1 MTEQM
6 SGPSVGAGDAEI
18 EAFHYLNPEWQ
29 QNPYPLYDR
38 IRRECP
44 VAHSERYGGFWMLSK
59 YEDVLRAYQ
68 EPEVFSSYPN
78 PIPANSIGNQRAVI
92 PVEIDPPD
100 HTRYRH
106 ILSPLFTVH
115 RLSALEAKIRAHMAD
130 IVDPL
135 VSRGECEFA
144 SAVGKELPAR
154 VFLELM
160 GFPVEHAPMFL
171 DWCDTLMRGVAGDEE
186 ASNRIREA
194 TGLELYGYFA
204 EELDRRDDEGG
215 PRPGEEADF
224 IDTLRGASF
233 GGERPLTQFEILDC
247 IFIVLL
253 AGLDTTQGVLSN
265 SMEFLA
271 THEGHRKELLANPG
285 LLDQA
290 VEELLRWFAPVAP
303 GRRLTRDTVVRGVP
317 MREGDRVL
325 LLTASACRDE
335 EEFDWADTVD
345 FHRTP
350 NRHIAFGAG
359 VHRCLGS
366 VLARMELRIAL
377 QEWHLRIPEY
387 HLKEATQPRHH
398 LSAVA
403 GVDELHLVFP

>member
-1 MTEQM
+1 MGE
-6 SGPSVGAGDAEI
+6 PYVGAGDAEI
-18 EAFHYLNPEWQ
+18 ESFHYLNPEWQ
-29 QNPYPLYDR
+29 QNPHPLYDR
-38 IRRECP
+38 IRLECP

-59 YEDVLRAYQ
+59 YEDVLQAYQ
-68 EPEVFSSYPN
+68 EPEVFSSWPN
-78 PIPANSIGNQRAVI
+78 PIPPNSIGNQRPVI
-92 PVEIDPPD
+92 PVEVDPPD
-100 HTRYRH
+100 HTKYRH

-115 RLSALEAKIRAHMAD
+115 RLSALEGMIRRHMAEL
-130 IVDPL
+130 VDPL
-135 VSRGECEFA
+135 VPQGECEFV
-144 SAVGKELPAR
+144 SAVGKALPAR

-160 GFPVEHAPMFL
+160 GWPVEHAPMFL
-171 DWCDTLMRGVAGDEE
+171 DWCDTLMRGVPGDEE
-186 ASNRIREA
+186 ESNRIREA

-204 EELDRRDDEGG
+204 EELDKRDDIG
-215 PRPGEEADF
+215 PPQQGEDADF
-224 IDTLRGASF
+224 IDTLRAASF
-233 GGERPLTQFEILDC
+233 GGERPLSQFEILDC

-271 THEGHRKELLANPG
+271 THERHRKELLGNPAI
-285 LLDQA
+285 LDSA

-303 GRRLTRDTVVRGVP
+303 GRRLTQDTVVRGVP

-335 EEFDWADTVD
+335 EEFGWADTVD
-345 FHRTP
+345 FHRNP

-366 VLARMELRIAL
+366 HLARMELRIAL
-377 QEWHLRIPEY
+377 QEWHSRLPEY
-387 HLKEATQPRHH
+387 QVREGTEPRHH

>member
-1 MTEQM
+1 MIE
-6 SGPSVGAGDAEI
+6 PYVGAGDAEV

-29 QNPYPLYDR
+29 QDPHPFYDR

-44 VAHSERYGGFWMLSK
+44 VAHSERYGGFWILSR

-68 EPEVFSSYPN
+68 EPEVFSSWPN

-100 HTRYRH
+100 HTKYRH

-115 RLSALEAKIRAHMAD
+115 RLSAIESKIRRSMQQLLEPILD
-130 IVDPL
+130 
-135 VSRGECEFA
+135 RGACEFA
-144 SAVGKELPAR
+144 SEVGKALPAR

-160 GFPVEHAPMFL
+160 GWPVEHAPMFL
-171 DWCDTLMRGVAGDEE
+171 DWCDTLMRGVPGDEE
-186 ASNRIREA
+186 ASNRIREE
-194 TGLELYGYFA
+194 TGLEVYAYFA
-204 EELDRRDDEGG
+204 EELDQRDEQG
-215 PRPGEEADF
+215 PPVVGDDADF
-224 IDTLRGASF
+224 IDTLRAASF
-233 GGERPLTQFEILDC
+233 GGERPLSQFEILDC

-265 SMEFLA
+265 SLEFLA
-271 THEGHRKELLANPG
+271 THENHRKDLLANPDI
-285 LLDQA
+285 LDSA

-303 GRRLTRDTVVRGVP
+303 GRRLTCDTVVRGVP
-317 MREGDRVL
+317 MKEGDRVM
-325 LLTASACRDE
+325 LLTASACRDDA
-335 EEFDWADTVD
+335 EFDWPETID
-345 FHRTP
+345 FRRNP
-350 NRHIAFGAG
+350 NRHMAFGAG

-366 VLARMELRIAL
+366 HLARLELRIAL
-377 QEWHLRIPEY
+377 QEWHRRIPEY
-387 HLKEATQPRHH
+387 RIKEGTEPRHH